1 MEKLTLLKLR
11 MERLV
16 EFVSGLITGMEK
28 SLNGLHRISL
38 AVLFAIKVG
47 VWVIPMMGIT
57 LRTSGKPSSYE
68 KTIYQTGH

>member
-1 MEKLTLLKLR
+1 

-16 EFVSGLITGMEK
+16 EFVSGLITEMEK

-47 VWVIPMMGIT
+47 VWVISMMGIT
-57 LRTSGKPSSYE
+57 LRTSVVATGEWIISAWKPMA
-68 KTIYQTGH
+68 GLLL

>member
-1 MEKLTLLKLR
+1 MEKLTLLELR

-16 EFVSGLITGMEK
+16 EFVSGLITEMEK

-47 VWVIPMMGIT
+47 VWVISMMGIT

>member
-1 MEKLTLLKLR
+1 

-16 EFVSGLITGMEK
+16 EFVSGLITEMEK

-47 VWVIPMMGIT
+47 VWVISMMGIT
-57 LRTSGKPSSYE
+57 LRTSVATGEWIISAWKPMA
-68 KTIYQTGH
+68 GLLL